1 MENIEAV
8 FISHWRNRMIGKCIL
23 DQETED
29 NKSNCPLRNCVHWSL
44 VLITIFQFQGS
55 TSNVRKANVTKG
67 GITLSV
73 LSPYCRFLS
82 IWCQI
87 FWELHHFLR
96 PRGAERR
103 VTTGLTVSGRCPKT
117 VNLFNKAHQHMR
129 GTNCTKFTGIWS
141 FYVTA
146 WLSWT
151 HTWHKANKHFFSMF
165 FFQEQTTCV
174 WLDGH
179 RVDACKD
186 VAKSH
191 QEVWHRRHPR
201 NLSARCR
208 MPPWC
213 HSNLP
218 AAPRACDRSSPPHYD
233 SSANVLDET
242 SPCQCE
248 GSVTQQSHWWTT
260 NRLLLKCYF
269 GKCCRGDQE
278 GDYFL
283 FFSF

>member
-73 LSPYCRFLS
+73 LSPYYRFLS

-87 FWELHHFLR
+87 FRELHHFLR

-151 HTWHKANKHFFSMF
+151 HTWHKANKHFFFHVF
-165 FFQEQTTCV
+165 FPRTDDLRLAWWPSC
-174 WLDGH
+174 G
-179 RVDACKD
+179 RV
-186 VAKSH
+186 
-191 QEVWHRRHPR
+191 
-201 NLSARCR
+201 
-208 MPPWC
+208 
-213 HSNLP
+213 
-218 AAPRACDRSSPPHYD
+218 
-233 SSANVLDET
+233 
-242 SPCQCE
+242 
-248 GSVTQQSHWWTT
+248 
-260 NRLLLKCYF
+260 LKM
-269 GKCCRGDQE
+269 
-278 GDYFL
+278 
-283 FFSF
+283 